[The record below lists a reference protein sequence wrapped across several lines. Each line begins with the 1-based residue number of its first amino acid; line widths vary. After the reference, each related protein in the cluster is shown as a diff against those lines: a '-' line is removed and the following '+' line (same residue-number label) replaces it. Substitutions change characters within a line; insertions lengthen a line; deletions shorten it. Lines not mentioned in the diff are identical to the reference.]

1 MGYVKEYLKELEF
14 IIMHNIQNL
23 QELKI
28 ICVNDN
34 SNNSARFI
42 LNSPKKEDPR
52 INIITNKVNMCI
64 LYNHIYRKN
73 QA

>member
-14 IIMHNIQNL
+14 IIIHNIQDL

-34 SNNSARFI
+34 SNNSALFI

-52 INIITNKVNMCI
+52 INIITNKVNMCV
-64 LYNHIYRKN
+64 LYNHIYRTN